1 MGSRLA
7 MWNMHNTH
15 RLYLLLSKDTVQE
28 LPKGIKGRRKMP
40 KALQSGGLSVHPAS
54 PGTSP
59 RDTSFLNHR
68 AREEKMWH
76 RVALPEFPSIYFAR

>member
-1 MGSRLA
+1 
-7 MWNMHNTH
+7 MWNMH
-15 RLYLLLSKDTVQE
+15 RLYLLLSKDKAQE

-59 RDTSFLNHR
+59 RDTSFLTHR

-76 RVALPEFPSIYFAR
+76 HVTLPEFPNTYFSR